1 VTICSS
7 GRIEENLESGFYD
20 LFLKFLEEEENVF
33 IPFSA
38 YAVVNSMKVNT
49 D

>member
-38 YAVVNSMKVNT
+38 YAVVNSMKVK
-49 D
+49 